1 MQFIYLDQEGNLT
14 SAGHAPY
21 LDLESPSPSES
32 SLISSILEEDWL
44 KGDFERKVMA
54 YAADKI
60 VPAHLEETKDR
71 RLRMVDAT
79 RRAVHERLTK
89 EINHW
94 THRYNELK
102 AASDAGK
109 QPRMQP
115 ENARR
120 RAEEL
125 TARLQTRTSELEK
138 ERAIS
143 SSPPIIVG
151 VLVVPQGWLPGR
163 FQFGTT

>member
-1 MQFIYLDQEGNLT
+1 MFEDIKKETTQTDFFKNIDSLDNLR
-14 SAGHAPY
+14 
-21 LDLESPSPSES
+21 DQS
-32 SLISSILEEDWL
+32 SYNTGSISSTTAWLLYSTTLFFKPEKILEIGSFIG
-44 KGDFERKVMA
+44 KSTFSMA

-120 RAEEL
+120 RAG
-125 TARLQTRTSELEK
+125 R
-138 ERAIS
+138 
-143 SSPPIIVG
+143 
-151 VLVVPQGWLPGR
+151 PGPN
-163 FQFGTT
+163 